1 MINDSDHP
9 LISIRFPPPSRL
21 NLNNVFNVLYHFYDD
36 ALCVLKSVIMN
47 MSSLIFSWLISVGFV
62 VPLNETNEGRELYV
76 LYVMDHKTETVLAYE
91 HAYKEEIMEWVQTG
105 DFEYDKG
112 LKMLELR
119 KMESEMVGVLGKI
132 QSEVTSK
139 GKSFN

>member
-1 MINDSDHP
+1 MKLHNIFD
-9 LISIRFPPPSRL
+9 
-21 NLNNVFNVLYHFYDD
+21 VLYHFYDD
-36 ALCVLKSVIMN
+36 ALYVSKSVIMN

-62 VPLNETNEGRELYV
+62 VPMEETNEGRELYV
-76 LYVMDHKTETVLAYE
+76 LYVVDHESEQVLAYE

-105 DFEYDKG
+105 DFEYDKD

-119 KMESEMVGVLGKI
+119 KMEADMVGVLGKI
-132 QSEVTSK
+132 QSEVTAK

>member
-1 MINDSDHP
+1 
-9 LISIRFPPPSRL
+9 
-21 NLNNVFNVLYHFYDD
+21 
-36 ALCVLKSVIMN
+36 MN

-105 DFEYDKG
+105 DFEYDKD

-119 KMESEMVGVLGKI
+119 KMEAEMVGVLGEI
-132 QSEVTSK
+132 QSEVTVK

>member
-1 MINDSDHP
+1 LKLHNIFD
-9 LISIRFPPPSRL
+9 
-21 NLNNVFNVLYHFYDD
+21 VLYHFYDD
-36 ALCVLKSVIMN
+36 ALYVSKSVIMN

-76 LYVMDHKTETVLAYE
+76 LYVIDHETENVLAYE
-91 HAYKEEIMEWVQTG
+91 QAYKEEIMEWVQTG
-105 DFEYDKG
+105 DFEYDKD

-119 KMESEMVGVLGKI
+119 KMEAEMVGVLGEIK
-132 QSEVTSK
+132 SEVTAK